1 MKYHEDFGNTLDF
14 DFGILQL
21 FLAPM
26 IITRDP
32 QNVPLGYAWHSSVIV
47 EQAGPQKRWKCQ
59 GKGLSIVVPHLPGEG
74 C

>member
-32 QNVPLGYAWHSSVIV
+32 QNVTLGYARALFSDCGTRRSS
-47 EQAGPQKRWKCQ
+47 EKMNMSRKS
-59 GKGLSIVVPHLPGEG
+59 LSIVIF
-74 C
+74 